1 MTSYLKVHNSVHK
14 YRYLANYSIDH
25 LIVTVIN
32 HLIVT
37 VINHLLSTE
46 SYLWSCVLVYWCIGV
61 LVFSKLVH

>member
-14 YRYLANYSIDH
+14 YRYLANYSID
-25 LIVTVIN
+25 